1 MIIFAAIK
9 NRKIW
14 FRHAYAA
21 ESQCIMALKRFF
33 GFLWP
38 LYSIECPPLFVL
50 KHVAFIVIMK
60 KFSTLLLKLL
70 VIVLMMSCGSSKKVA
85 YLENSSSVQL
95 SESGYL
101 YDARIMPKDELT
113 IVVNTTTPSAAAPF
127 NLTIPTSISS
137 SSTSR
142 TLTNQQNLQTYLVEN
157 DGTINLPIIGTVAIG
172 GLTKKE
178 AEQLIQEK
186 IRPYLAESEKPIV
199 TVRLSGF
206 SISVLG
212 EVLTPGNY
220 LVSNE
225 KINVFEALA
234 KAGDMT
240 IYGVRD
246 RVKLIREDVDGR
258 KSIYTLNLNDANIV
272 NSPYYYLQQN
282 DIIYVE
288 PNKAKAQNSD
298 IGNMTTLWFSATS
311 ILVSVASLLV
321 NILR

>member
-1 MIIFAAIK
+1 
-9 NRKIW
+9 
-14 FRHAYAA
+14 
-21 ESQCIMALKRFF
+21 
-33 GFLWP
+33 
-38 LYSIECPPLFVL
+38 
-50 KHVAFIVIMK
+50 MK
-60 KFSTLLLKLL
+60 KFSSQLLTLC
-70 VIVLMMSCGSSKKVA
+70 VIILMTSCGSSKKVA

-137 SSTSR
+137 STSR
-142 TLTNQQNLQTYLVEN
+142 ALTNQQNLQTYLVEN
-157 DGTINLPIIGTVAIG
+157 DGTINLPIIGTVTIG

-225 KINVFEALA
+225 KINVLEALA

-246 RVKLIREDVDGR
+246 RVKLIREDINGR
-258 KSIYTLNLNDANIV
+258 KNIYTLNLNDANIV

-288 PNKAKAQNSD
+288 PNKAKAQNSG

-311 ILVSVASLLV
+311 IIVSLASLLV